1 LNRENLNAMNI
12 RKVNP
17 NGPVG
22 ANAPL
27 PLSRNGA
34 RNLAIIQGRASN
46 PVSNNGG
53 SLVSVA

>member
-1 LNRENLNAMNI
+1 MNI